1 MELKKSK
8 EADLEGKSKIFRVI
22 GLTMAAALVAMAFS
36 ATTATVA
43 EKVEEEEEL
52 ASLEEE
58 MVYEVQE
65 QETPPPPQTQEAPP
79 PPDLEEIE
87 VVDDE
92 EVIDDLN
99 LDNLDPE
106 ELPVDDGPEEVQ
118 IEEEPIVDFAEVEP
132 SFPGGDAAMAQFIR
146 DNVQYPELAREMGE
160 QGTVYVQFVVNSDGS
175 IQDVEVIKGV
185 SDLLNKEAVRVVK
198 AMPKWTPGEQA
209 GKKIRVRF
217 RIPIKFTISG

>member
-43 EKVEEEEEL
+43 EKVAEEEDIE
-52 ASLEEE
+52 SLDEE

-92 EVIDDLN
+92 EDIAELDLTN
-99 LDNLDPE
+99 IEPE
-106 ELPVDDGPEEVQ
+106 DLPVDDGPEEVQ

>member
-43 EKVEEEEEL
+43 EKVAEEEDIE
-52 ASLEEE
+52 SLDEE

-106 ELPVDDGPEEVQ
+106 ELPVDDGEVEVD
-118 IEEEPIVDFAEVEP
+118 IEAETVVEFPDKEP
-132 SFPGGDAAMAQFIR
+132 SFPGGEEAMFKFIT
-146 DNVQYPELAREMGE
+146 DNIVYPELAREMDE
-160 QGTVYVQFVVNSDGS
+160 KGTVYVQFVVGSDGA
-175 IQDVEVIKGV
+175 IKDVEVIKGV
-185 SDLLNKEAVRVVK
+185 SDLLDKEALRVIK
-198 AMPKWTPGEQA
+198 MMPKWSPGEQV
-209 GKKIRVRF
+209 GKKVPCRF
-217 RIPIKFTISG
+217 RIPIKFTIN